1 MKILHTSDWHLGRE
15 FGTYSLAAEQAAFRD
30 WLVALVA
37 ERRIELVVIAGDIF
51 DRAYASVEA
60 IRLFGHTVRMLREAG
75 AQVAAITGN
84 HDGADR
90 VANYSGLLD
99 HSGTYIRGGYEALGE
114 VITVDCSDGPLDLV
128 LLPFLDPQAAPDT
141 LGTAEAAPSS
151 HDEAF
156 QRRVRRT
163 HESVLAAAIASA
175 LPQLK
180 SPRSLAV
187 AHAAVQG
194 GMTSESERQLS
205 IGGAALVNASL
216 FQPFSYTALGH
227 LHRPQQVG
235 GRHDVRYS
243 GTPLVYSFSETHA
256 KSVTLLDLTPDGAC
270 QCEEIEIGIGR
281 AVATITGRMDDLLR
295 AEGELEGFRDRF
307 IRAIVTDPGVVLDAR
322 HRLSQVY
329 PWVVEILLRP
339 TGEDGALV
347 VPEGSALGRRGL
359 EPLALAE
366 QFWLESS
373 GSAPTS
379 RQRHFLQQA
388 LDAANEGAR

>member
-1 MKILHTSDWHLGRE
+1 MKILHTSDWHLGRD
-15 FGTYSLAAEQAAFRD
+15 FGTYSLAPEQAAFRD

-37 ERRIELVVIAGDIF
+37 ERQIELVVIAGDIF

-60 IRLFGHTVRMLREAG
+60 IRLFGHTVRLLREAG

-114 VITVDCSDGPLDLV
+114 VITLECSDGPLDLV

-141 LGTAEAAPSS
+141 LGTAEAVPSDA
-151 HDEAF
+151 DEAF

-163 HESVLAAAIASA
+163 HESVLAAAIGTA
-175 LPQLK
+175 LPQMK
-180 SPRSLAV
+180 SRRSLAV

-205 IGGAALVNASL
+205 IGGAALVDAGI

-227 LHRPQQVG
+227 LHRPQTVG
-235 GRHDVRYS
+235 GRHNVRYS

-256 KSVTLLDLTPDGAC
+256 KSVTLLDLAPDGTC
-270 QCEEIEIGIGR
+270 ECEEIEIDIGR
-281 AVATITGRMDDLLR
+281 AAATITGRIDDLLR
-295 AEGELEGFRDRF
+295 AEGDLDGLRQRF

-329 PWVVEILLRP
+329 SWVVEIELRP

-347 VPEGSALGRRGL
+347 VPVGSAQGRRGL
-359 EPLALAE
+359 SPLELAE
-366 QFWLESS
+366 QFWRESS
-373 GSAPTS
+373 GAAPTP
-379 RQRHFLQQA
+379 RQRQFLQQA
-388 LDAANEGAR
+388 LHDAAEAFR